1 MKKCP
6 ACSEY
11 IDDKTSICPFCGEN
25 VNEVNSK
32 PHVNLRNCPIC
43 DEFID
48 STMEI
53 CPICHEKTGFKKMG
67 NSSNVARNVDIQQTK
82 ENPDKRIKNKK
93 EKRKSKNFISSNHK
107 EKNESTLSG
116 IESVSREKR
125 VNNNKKVILKSIG
138 YISLFLIILAG
149 IGFAYMEYINQ
160 DGTADKVL
168 VDKQKQKLQ
177 DELSTRMI
185 QAESIAIKGIQK
197 LGDTYEDYL
206 IDAYKEYDAIEKELK
221 ENEEL
226 GINLPELE
234 TRITIVKQALIE
246 AKNELKTQS
255 DGLLKEDEKELAE
268 EFIHRSEKVN
278 SFIEDNN
285 IN

>member
-11 IDDKTSICPFCGEN
+11 IYDKTSICPFCGEN

-93 EKRKSKNFISSNHK
+93 EKRKSKNFK
-107 EKNESTLSG
+107 EPN
-116 IESVSREKR
+116 
-125 VNNNKKVILKSIG
+125 
-138 YISLFLIILAG
+138 
-149 IGFAYMEYINQ
+149 
-160 DGTADKVL
+160 
-168 VDKQKQKLQ
+168 
-177 DELSTRMI
+177 
-185 QAESIAIKGIQK
+185 
-197 LGDTYEDYL
+197 
-206 IDAYKEYDAIEKELK
+206 
-221 ENEEL
+221 
-226 GINLPELE
+226 
-234 TRITIVKQALIE
+234 
-246 AKNELKTQS
+246 
-255 DGLLKEDEKELAE
+255 
-268 EFIHRSEKVN
+268 
-278 SFIEDNN
+278 
-285 IN
+285 